1 MKPFHRNPF
10 GRFCRFL
17 IVLCCLGVFLPA
29 CSSQGSGGLF
39 SYAVDSSGST
49 LSPKTVK
56 FNMTPEEVRSAAQIP
71 GTDLDTTLGEDH
83 PRIIRSIEIPWLS
96 DTVQE
101 IFSFQDNR
109 LVAVEYAVTVPE
121 SAFEKPLQ
129 PSRTKPQQRCRRICC
144 WAKTAFPK
152 GKPPSG
158 RMPNPTPS
166 PCPSP
171 KPTPESASSSWV
183 STWQKTDT
191 PKQPGRSI
199 RLGCFI
205 EKASSPHPPQ
215 VPSAADGEGGC
226 FLGNRQPERAPNRP
240 LP

>member
-83 PRIIRSIEIPWLS
+83 PRIIRSIEIPGLS

-121 SAFEKPLQ
+121 SAFEKALAAFADQAPAAL
-129 PSRTKPQQRCRRICC
+129 PSDLLLGENRISQGKTTQ
-144 WAKTAFPK
+144 WEDAQSNTVTLSFPETNAGERVILLGLYLAK
-152 GKPPSG
+152 
-158 RMPNPTPS
+158 N
-166 PCPSP
+166 
-171 KPTPESASSSWV
+171 
-183 STWQKTDT
+183 
-191 PKQPGRSI
+191 
-199 RLGCFI
+199 
-205 EKASSPHPPQ
+205 
-215 VPSAADGEGGC
+215 
-226 FLGNRQPERAPNRP
+226 
-240 LP
+240 